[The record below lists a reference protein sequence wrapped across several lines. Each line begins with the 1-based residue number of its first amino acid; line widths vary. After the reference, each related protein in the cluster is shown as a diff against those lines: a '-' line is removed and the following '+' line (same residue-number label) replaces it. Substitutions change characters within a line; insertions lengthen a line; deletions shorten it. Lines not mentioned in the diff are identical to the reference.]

1 MNNNTLDIYPNQA
14 TTLEELINCNKM
26 YVHNGVFH
34 MDDVMCCA
42 LMISLQEKEKGKT
55 YAYRGKNQI
64 KIYRDRDNIPL
75 DTNAAIMDILGGYFD
90 HHNRDV
96 QNYRDKDPK
105 KGMASMGCLMEVIGE
120 RVFGKNYKDI
130 DEKVIMPFDLADLG
144 KANDFV
150 SANLCKLN
158 ATNSSNINRCFNR
171 ALKYSLD
178 IVKAC
183 QNEKVIDRD
192 IKTLIDVPKGISL
205 ESMLI
210 SKMGEKR
217 AVTFINEMEHKDS
230 PLNFILARMSD
241 EKASIFI
248 NDIVLIEE
256 RDYLNKK
263 IMDREIKETLSN
275 LGENSDYVIFDYYP
289 GDIDLSDTNVKYI
302 VFPQTGTSS
311 WCISCVTEDIEM
323 KEGFPPSK
331 LRFPTE
337 IGGLNIQ
344 NGKPNPIRDDLKI
357 SKRIPFKEIN
367 TVDSVLKFRLQDTLN
382 TNEEDVSK
390 LRELSIGNEK
400 AMEIITNFD
409 KRANEFENLEDKV
422 ALINEF
428 TKRGVEFIH
437 PVGFFAQ
444 TESKEAAVKFMEEV
458 LYSDKYEKH
467 RKDWAKEVD
476 RIRKE
481 NANDNSTDNGAE
493 L

>member
-1 MNNNTLDIYPNQA
+1 MNNNLINQYKNQA
-14 TTLEELINCNKM
+14 TSLEDLINAKDM

-42 LMISLQEKEKGKT
+42 LMISLQEKEKGEN
-55 YAYRGKNQI
+55 YAYKGKNQI
-64 KIYRDRDNIPL
+64 RIHRDRDNIPV
-75 DTNAAIMDILGGYFD
+75 DTKAAIMDILGGYFD

-96 QNYRDKDPK
+96 QNYRDNDPK

-120 RVFGKNYKDI
+120 RVFGDKYKEI

-144 KANDFV
+144 RANDFV

-158 ATNSSNINRCFNR
+158 ATDSKNINRCFNK
-171 ALKYSLD
+171 ALKYSLN

-183 QNEKVIDRD
+183 QNETVVDRN
-192 IKTLIDVPKGISL
+192 IENLIDVPKGISL
-205 ESMLI
+205 EAMLI

-217 AVTFINEMEHKDS
+217 AISFINEMENKES
-230 PLNFILARMSD
+230 PLNFIIARMDD
-241 EKASIFI
+241 EKAHTFI

-256 RDYLNKK
+256 KDYLNKK
-263 IMDREIKETLSN
+263 IMDRDIKETLAN
-275 LGENSDYVIFDYYP
+275 VGDNSDFVIFDYYP

-302 VFPQTGTSS
+302 IFPQTGTSS

-337 IGGLNIQ
+337 IGGLNIE

-357 SKRIPFKEIN
+357 SKRIPFKDIN
-367 TVDSVLKFRLQDTLN
+367 STENVLKFRLQEVLKTD
-382 TNEEDVSK
+382 EEDVSK
-390 LRELSIGNEK
+390 LRELSKDNDK
-400 AMEIITNFD
+400 AMKIIDNYD
-409 KRANEFENLEDKV
+409 NRKEEFVGLENKV

-444 TESKEAAVKFMEEV
+444 TDSKESAIKFVEDV
-458 LYSDKYEKH
+458 LYSKEYEEH
-467 RKDWAKEVD
+467 RKNWAKEVEK
-476 RIRKE
+476 IKKE
-481 NANDNSTDNGAE
+481 NSVDTGIE